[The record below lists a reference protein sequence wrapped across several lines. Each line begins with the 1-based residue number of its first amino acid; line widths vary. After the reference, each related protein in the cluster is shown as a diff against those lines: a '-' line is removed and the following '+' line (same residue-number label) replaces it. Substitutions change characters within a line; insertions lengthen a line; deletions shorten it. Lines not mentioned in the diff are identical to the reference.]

1 MYFSLGINFLQLKL
15 KESFQENHLSCLWKL
30 LKIQVWEVAE
40 NDLLLEVVPDGL
52 ELVAVGSTKGDLV
65 PDQAA
70 LPQVE
75 VDKSND
81 PEGLVA
87 LRALSPGPAGDIL
100 SGAKDD
106 RVHGC
111 FYF

>member
-1 MYFSLGINFLQLKL
+1 MIFSSAEI
-15 KESFQENHLSCLWKL
+15 ESFQDNHLSCLWKL

-75 VDKSND
+75 VDKGDN
-81 PEGLVA
+81 PKGLVT
-87 LRALSPGPAGDIL
+87 LGTLCPGPSGDIFAR
-100 SGAKDD
+100 AKDN
-106 RVHGC
+106 RVHS
-111 FYF
+111 

>member
-1 MYFSLGINFLQLKL
+1 MIFSSAEI
-15 KESFQENHLSCLWKL
+15 ESFQDNHLSCLWKL

-75 VDKSND
+75 VDKGDN
-81 PEGLVA
+81 PKGLVT
-87 LRALSPGPAGDIL
+87 LGTLSPGPSGDIFAR
-100 SGAKDD
+100 AKDD
-106 RVHGC
+106 RVHS
-111 FYF
+111 